1 MFGVRRGIAAAAL
14 LALPG
19 SDALSARLQWVT
31 GQTINI
37 TGKVVTS
44 DGTPPPVPATASLTC
59 GGGTDSSA
67 QTQTSGKFSISV
79 TSGQRRETAA
89 RPVPG
94 YGIGGSIDMVEQRL
108 RGCEVRVT
116 LAGYRAEAVQL
127 TGRRISDN
135 PNVGTII
142 LHPLSKPET
151 ALTPFSSLS
160 APKDARQAFE
170 TAQAQ
175 LRKRQFDRA
184 RANLEKA
191 VAAHPQFAE
200 AWYELGAAHLALK
213 HAGDAEAA
221 FARSAESDAGYIKPR
236 LALLDLSL
244 RSGDWKRILN
254 ASAAVVKLD
263 AHSHPQAWYFNG
275 VAHLQLG
282 DAAAARAAALRT
294 IQLDEG
300 KRFPKARQILGLA
313 LEAEGDLEGAAKA
326 LREYVAVDAGA
337 QDIEA
342 VRIRLGEIEARL
354 KAGR

>member
-1 MFGVRRGIAAAAL
+1 MFRVRCGIAVAAVL
-14 LALPG
+14 SLPG
-19 SDALSARLQWVT
+19 PDSLDARQQWVT
-31 GQTINI
+31 GQTVNI

-44 DGTPPPVPATASLTC
+44 DGTPPPAPATAALTC

-67 QTQTSGKFSISV
+67 QTETSGKFSLSV
-79 TSGQRRETAA
+79 SAGQRRESST

-135 PNVGTII
+135 PNVGTIV
-142 LHPLSKPET
+142 LRPLSTPE
-151 ALTPFSSLS
+151 ASLTPFSSLS
-160 APKDARQAFE
+160 APADARKAFE

-175 LRKRQFDRA
+175 MRNGQFDKA
-184 RANLEKA
+184 RLSLESA
-191 VAAHPQFAE
+191 VAGHPQYAE
-200 AWYELGAAHLALK
+200 AWYELGAVHLGLK
-213 HAGDAEAA
+213 RREDAAAA
-221 FARSAESDAGYIKPR
+221 FEKSAACDAGYVKPR

-244 RSGDWKRILN
+244 RSGDWKRILD

-263 AHSHPQAWYFNG
+263 SHGHPNAWYFNG

-282 DAAAARAAALRT
+282 DFAEARQAALRT

-300 KRFPKARQILGLA
+300 RRFPKARHILGLA
-313 LEAEGDLEGAAKA
+313 LEAEGDLEGAAKV
-326 LREYVAVDAGA
+326 LREYVAIDTGA
-337 QDIEA
+337 PDIDA
-342 VRIRLGEIEARL
+342 VRKRLGEIEARL
-354 KAGR
+354 KHGS